1 MRGVRVPILSVVS
14 MFTFAILALSLL
26 VPSVLVPSASAQTT
40 NYSFEQVQVPPPLHR
55 VGPPSP
61 LATAEELELTG
72 DQLRTQKFFIDA
84 LDYYRTAL
92 GKKNNDGILCN
103 KIGITELMMQHYREA
118 RKDFERAIKIRP
130 NYADAYNNLGVV
142 FYEYKNYG
150 KAIKHYQ
157 RAIAMESDSASLYG
171 NLGAAYFAKKDFA
184 KSIQSYAR
192 ALELDPGIFNRT
204 SHGGAIAQLASPED
218 RAHYDYVLAK
228 LFARMGVSDQSLE
241 YLRKAMEEGFKEIKN
256 VYKDEEFAQLR
267 KDPRF
272 TQLMGA
278 QPVAIPD

>member
-14 MFTFAILALSLL
+14 MFTFAMLALSLL
-26 VPSVLVPSASAQTT
+26 VSSAPAQTT
-40 NYSFEQVQVPPPLHR
+40 SYSFEQVQVPPPLHR

-61 LATAEELELTG
+61 LATAEELEQTG

-84 LDYYRTAL
+84 LDYYRVAL
-92 GKKNNDGILCN
+92 DKHKNNGTLCN
-103 KIGITELMMQHYREA
+103 KIGITELMMQRYREA
-118 RKDFERAIKIRP
+118 RKDFERAIKFRP
-130 NYADAYNNLGVV
+130 DYADAYNNLAVV
-142 FYEYKNYG
+142 FYENKNYG
-150 KAIKHYQ
+150 KAIKGYQ
-157 RAIAMESDSASLYG
+157 RAIAIESESASLYS
-171 NLGAAYFAKKDFA
+171 NLGAAYFAKKDFE
-184 KSIQSYAR
+184 KSIQNYAR

-278 QPVAIPD
+278 QPVAIRD